1 MGRYKYKYK
10 DRDRRDP
17 DRPRVAGVCLALAQ
31 QMGVKTKLVRVAA
44 ILSLVFFFF
53 PTLVIYGMLS
63 LVLKPREPMQFA
75 TPEGAAFWQ
84 GLAKDPPR
92 TVQSMRDSLA
102 RAERRVIRLEE
113 AVTSNDFD
121 LRRRFRDLGA

>member
-1 MGRYKYKYK
+1 MGRYKLHKRY
-10 DRDRRDP
+10 RRDP
-17 DRPRVAGVCLALAQ
+17 YRPRIAGVCLALAQ
-31 QMGVKTKLVRVAA
+31 QLGVKPKLVRVAA

-92 TVQSMRDSLA
+92 SVQSMRDSLR
-102 RAERRVIRLEE
+102 RAEQRVRALEE